1 MILRVTSVDEPQ
13 QSRIPERPLGRC
25 GILTL
30 DDLEDGSMEPVEEML
45 AEGSDIT
52 QAYIEAQDGRILFT
66 GNGKKYWW
74 PKFRHAGVDV
84 RSIKTK
90 SDLQYA
96 VRRVAVAAFRETA
109 DEAEADLRTKRF
121 MSPCDRA
128 ALKCLT
134 ASPED
139 LAAAVNEYDKI
150 KDTN

>member
-1 MILRVTSVDEPQ
+1 ME
-13 QSRIPERPLGRC
+13 
-25 GILTL
+25 LT
-30 DDLEDGSMEPVEEML
+30 EKML
-45 AEGSDIT
+45 ADGADIT
-52 QAYIEAQDGRILFT
+52 HAYVEDQDGRVLFT
-66 GNGKKYWW
+66 GNGMKFWW
-74 PKFRHAGVDV
+74 PKFRHAGVDP
-84 RSIKTK
+84 RGIKTK
-90 SDLQYA
+90 ADLQYA